1 MEEDAQMSAWQ
12 VSMMPL
18 MCGAVVW
25 LCCLLLYPAAGYASD
40 ALPGID
46 RMQGVEVS
54 ARKYLKRT
62 VEIPGGHYTEPFI
75 VKTADTEYLL
85 MDDIVAD
92 GTAIAVRAPRVVLN
106 LNGKTITYNQSKPG
120 EGVVIDAYHTN
131 DVAIINGTIVQGA
144 AQSEGDVYGAGNNP
158 IKSLGVARLQ
168 IAGVSARYGG
178 RDVNGFYLR
187 YVGNGIVENCV
198 LEDTWDRGTMK
209 NRHQGKTAIGIGE
222 GAVVRNNTIINARQG
237 GVGTGNNSEIYG
249 NTISINSMVTNSAGV
264 GGYKA
269 RNIKVHHNTITGR
282 GEHPLGIAFVSAG
295 TDSIEVYNNTIDL
308 QTTRL
313 GDEYAAA
320 GGNYA
325 AGFRTTWGGNNINF
339 HDNTITV
346 RTDSAYPGTRSST
359 GEPVVVNAKGRGL
372 MVAVNAGEKARFYNN
387 TITVLDK
394 DGSGKAFGIACTG
407 GNAGEMVFE
416 GNRVTSNILNVA
428 LGDEYGACSGHPLF
442 VRNTFVKTD
451 NYPGYKTVAA
461 EYGGYFEGTG
471 RFVSNSYEAGASQS
485 SVILNAGN
493 KSHKSVGFG
502 REISAELLK
511 SDGKPDVGATLKMEN
526 GSPLF
531 DVTAITDA
539 DGKATL
545 VVYDYELHN
554 RASKTEQRRVLAP
567 HTIRVVSGADQLVTR
582 TDSQTEAWDALMATG
597 NHELPLYTEASGVR
611 AGILKIFYNTGKVLR

>member
-1 MEEDAQMSAWQ
+1 MSAWQ
-12 VSMMPL
+12 MSIMPL

-187 YVGNGIVENCV
+187 YVGSGLVENCI

-209 NRHQGKTAIGIGE
+209 NRHQGKAAIGIGE
-222 GAVVRNNTIINARQG
+222 GAVVRNNIIINARQG
-237 GVGTGNNSEIYG
+237 GIGTGNNSEIYG

-428 LGDEYGACSGHPLF
+428 LGDEYGACGGHPLF
-442 VRNTFVKTD
+442 IRNTFVKSD
-451 NYPGYKTVAA
+451 NYPGYKTVAS
-461 EYGGYFEGTG
+461 ELGGYFEGTG
-471 RFVSNSYEAGASQS
+471 RFVSNIFQNGASETS
-485 SVILNAGN
+485 ININAAG
-493 KSHKSVGFG
+493 KGKKSVWFG
-502 REISAELLK
+502 RE
-511 SDGKPDVGATLKMEN
+511 VTATLQDIAS
-526 GSPLF
+526 SPIAGA
-531 DVTAITDA
+531 AITLQIDGAQFDA
-539 DGKATL
+539 TATTDAAGMAKL

-554 RASKTEQRRVLAP
+554 RTGKIAQK
-567 HTIRVVSGADQLVTR
+567 RVVDDLLVNVADGDRRLTGRPGLRDAASVPLVTE
-582 TDSQTEAWDALMATG
+582 TGGEAAALLTL
-597 NHELPLYTEASGVR
+597 LPAD
-611 AGILKIFYNTGKVLR
+611 GKGH